1 MPGMD
6 GLSFCEYV
14 NGLNRNIK
22 IIIISAYSKFE
33 YAKRGIQ
40 LGVYDFLEKPVDYQ
54 FLGDRIVQAG
64 KEKQHEEQIQK
75 IYENNHD
82 IYQEALFLRLL
93 KDHRESEKIRQEE
106 VEEILHA
113 DMGKM
118 QFNCVAMAVEFAEE
132 GVSKRNICAEFMRRL
147 AETYEDQELWGP
159 FLYETNTYCVVFGK
173 RKSFLNE
180 SLVKNLQDSIDFIA
194 LSHPEMHINIGIGYW
209 VDDFR
214 KLQFSADASL
224 QALEYRFVF
233 GKNEVFNISDYSEK
247 KLEDY
252 TRFDY
257 FEKKLIKYLECADFK
272 NLRKITGEMKAYIE
286 KQHIG
291 KSYLLFFITDF
302 LSVHVSRRG
311 VKDELE
317 GNDYLSELGKLV
329 YSSEILRYFEEIL
342 ISLCQVTR
350 KNSTK
355 DTDHVIRKIQKYI
368 EENYRK
374 DNLNL
379 TEIARIFNM
388 SPNYICRIFKEKT
401 GNTLMNYISELRIQ
415 AAKLLLVQTDKKIWE
430 ISQDLGYSNQYY
442 FSSDFKKAT
451 GSSPK
456 NYRYTKETEV

>member
-1 MPGMD
+1 M
-6 GLSFCEYV
+6 FRQE
-14 NGLNRNIK
+14 
-22 IIIISAYSKFE
+22 
-33 YAKRGIQ
+33 
-40 LGVYDFLEKPVDYQ
+40 
-54 FLGDRIVQAG
+54 

-82 IYQEALFLRLL
+82 IYQEALFLRWP

-247 KLEDY
+247 SWRIIPD
-252 TRFDY
+252 
-257 FEKKLIKYLECADFK
+257 LI
-272 NLRKITGEMKAYIE
+272 
-286 KQHIG
+286 
-291 KSYLLFFITDF
+291 
-302 LSVHVSRRG
+302 
-311 VKDELE
+311 
-317 GNDYLSELGKLV
+317 
-329 YSSEILRYFEEIL
+329 ILKR
-342 ISLCQVTR
+342 
-350 KNSTK
+350 N
-355 DTDHVIRKIQKYI
+355 
-368 EENYRK
+368 
-374 DNLNL
+374 
-379 TEIARIFNM
+379 
-388 SPNYICRIFKEKT
+388 
-401 GNTLMNYISELRIQ
+401 
-415 AAKLLLVQTDKKIWE
+415 
-430 ISQDLGYSNQYY
+430 
-442 FSSDFKKAT
+442 
-451 GSSPK
+451 
-456 NYRYTKETEV
+456 